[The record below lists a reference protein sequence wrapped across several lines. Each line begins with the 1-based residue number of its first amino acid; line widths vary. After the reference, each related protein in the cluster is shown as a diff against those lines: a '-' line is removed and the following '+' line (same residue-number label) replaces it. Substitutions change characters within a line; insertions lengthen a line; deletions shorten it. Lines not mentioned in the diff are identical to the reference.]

1 MTSAISPQAES
12 PEPKPSEPKSSE
24 SRPAVNQSD
33 LAAEELTR
41 RISSGEFMPGEKLNE
56 VAISTQ
62 LNISRNTL
70 REAFATLVQQG
81 LVKRIPHRGVFIT
94 KPTLT
99 QLEEIY
105 ALRHIIEPGALLWG
119 SREGLDNLDAIVR
132 RAEDARDAAGPD
144 LIDATAV
151 SSAVSSANHEFH
163 RAIVASAHSKHL
175 DTVMSR
181 VLAQM
186 RLAFLHATQVD
197 PSFHTRLIADNRKVA
212 DLVSAGDFPGAAD
225 VLAHSLSTTRQKL
238 SSIFAEPQK

>member
-1 MTSAISPQAES
+1 MTSAISPQAE
-12 PEPKPSEPKSSE
+12 PAEPKPSEPKPSE

-81 LVKRIPHRGVFIT
+81 LVTRIPHRGVFIT

-132 RAEDARDAAGPD
+132 RAERARDAAGPD

-151 SSAVSSANHEFH
+151 SNANHEFH

-197 PSFHTRLIADNRKVA
+197 PSFHTRFIADNRKVA

-225 VLAHSLSTTRQKL
+225 VLAHSLSTTRHRL
-238 SSIFAEPQK
+238 ASIFAEPQK

>member
-1 MTSAISPQAES
+1 MTSAISPQAEP
-12 PEPKPSEPKSSE
+12 PEPKPSEPKPPE

-41 RISSGEFMPGEKLNE
+41 RISGGEFMPGEKLNE

-81 LVKRIPHRGVFIT
+81 LVTRIPHRGVFIT
-94 KPTLT
+94 KPTLA

-144 LIDATAV
+144 LIDATVV
-151 SSAVSSANHEFH
+151 STANHEFH

-197 PSFHTRLIADNRKVA
+197 PSFHTRFIADNRKVA
-212 DLVSAGDFPGAAD
+212 DLVRAGDFPGAAD
-225 VLAHSLSTTRQKL
+225 VLAHSLSTTRQRL
-238 SSIFAEPQK
+238 SSIFAETQK